1 MNAYGWDAVKLSDAY
16 SLEELARLRSMIT
29 DDPANADPDHAK
41 GNSIFL
47 YKKSAR
53 KKLEALSYAVYYK
66 LEEKKKAA
74 A

>member
-1 MNAYGWDAVKLSDAY
+1 MKIYGWDAVKLSDAY
-16 SLEELARLRSMIT
+16 SLDELAQLRTIIT
-29 DDPANADPDHAK
+29 DDPENADPEHAQ

-66 LEEKKKAA
+66 LEETKKAA